1 MLDTTM
7 RPATL
12 LRTAAA
18 VFVLVGTAI
27 TVWLA
32 DKAVRYPDIQASQ
45 FDNTAPLWIPAIL
58 FVVVSTVAG
67 AYVLIR
73 AARRVDDGDD
83 LFANRHRRRP
93 SEEDT
98 SPER

>member
-12 LRTAAA
+12 LRTGAA